1 MVKSHEGSFCQN
13 DFIRS
18 EQQTVIIRICN
29 VFCFDISSNILKLS
43 SRLVSYSG
51 IIYFMYFIYN
61 VNIWAMWEIY
71 DAYIKP
77 SLKALL
83 SVWQQPNGE
92 WSVSFF
98 NQRQKILLMM
108 LYTNRISDANERS
121 KAFFICNVC
130 FLLYVE
136 IDRWNVW
143 TDDVT

>member
-18 EQQTVIIRICN
+18 EQQTVIIRIGN
-29 VFCFDISSNILKLS
+29 VFWFNISSKYIKTIIW
-43 SRLVSYSG
+43 VC
-51 IIYFMYFIYN
+51 IIYGLIYQMYFIYH
-61 VNIWAMWEIY
+61 VNISAMWEIY

>member
-1 MVKSHEGSFCQN
+1 
-13 DFIRS
+13 
-18 EQQTVIIRICN
+18 
-29 VFCFDISSNILKLS
+29 
-43 SRLVSYSG
+43 
-51 IIYFMYFIYN
+51 
-61 VNIWAMWEIY
+61 MWEIY

-108 LYTNRISDANERS
+108 LYTNRISDANERR
-121 KAFFICNVC
+121 KAFFIICNVC
-130 FLLYVE
+130 FLLYAE

-143 TDDVT
+143 TDYVTKFFLSYKYWGKVSYNITFLFILHLLEILNCTFDTFCRVNIVHWGCVRHFIHFYIYVENLT

>member
-1 MVKSHEGSFCQN
+1 
-13 DFIRS
+13 
-18 EQQTVIIRICN
+18 
-29 VFCFDISSNILKLS
+29 
-43 SRLVSYSG
+43 
-51 IIYFMYFIYN
+51 MYFIYH
-61 VNIWAMWEIY
+61 VNISAMWEIY

-130 FLLYVE
+130 FLLYAE

-143 TDDVT
+143 TDDVSEFLSNKNWGNSSYMIYRLFTSAAFTWNGVNILVLVG